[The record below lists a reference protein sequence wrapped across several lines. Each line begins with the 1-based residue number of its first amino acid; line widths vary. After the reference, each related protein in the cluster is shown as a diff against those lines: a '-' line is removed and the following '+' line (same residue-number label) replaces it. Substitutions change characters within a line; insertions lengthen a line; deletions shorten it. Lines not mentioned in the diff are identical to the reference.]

1 MVRFILVLFL
11 IAGSLFVFIGNKKI
25 PLNIYNLDDTYA
37 IMDGESC
44 SDIKSKDDELLE
56 CEKALKGEKYTL
68 RTYFSQEDCENTYHS
83 CKVNE
88 NKLFEPVSV
97 GTFVVKYRRID
108 AKYGSDQIVVDAYGL
123 HQLKG
128 KGLDKTI
135 MEKERLEE
143 WKGIYKSDENDM
155 ISILDFMK
163 SDMSKD
169 YLLKVYNLK

>member
-25 PLNIYNLDDTYA
+25 PLNIYNLDDAYA

-56 CEKALKGEKYTL
+56 CEEALKGEKYTL

-97 GTFVVKYRRID
+97 GAFIVKYRHID
-108 AKYGSDQIVVDAYGL
+108 AKYGSDQIVVAAYGL

-128 KGLDKTI
+128 KDLDKGI

-143 WKGIYKSDENDM
+143 WQGIYKTDEKDKV
-155 ISILDFMK
+155 SLLDYIK
-163 SDMSKD
+163 SDMPKEH
-169 YLLKVYNLK
+169 LLKVYGLK